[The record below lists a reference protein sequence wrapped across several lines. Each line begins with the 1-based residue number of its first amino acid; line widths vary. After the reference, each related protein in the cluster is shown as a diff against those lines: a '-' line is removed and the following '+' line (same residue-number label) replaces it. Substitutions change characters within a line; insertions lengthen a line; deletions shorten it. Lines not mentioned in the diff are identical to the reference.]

1 MGHRANFVLIE
12 DGKARAFE
20 DQWAALGCTLSLE
33 EGAKKLK
40 RELPKVY
47 AATEELMDWGF
58 AEAGILV
65 DYDERVCIAFG
76 HPEVNLEELPE
87 EYAAEIREVMEAFE
101 AGWPTFVSFIAKGW
115 AGFTLVWDERGV
127 DAFAAH
133 LKRRA
138 ITSIKTQAAS
148 HPKSTAKTKP
158 IAVVVTADDASRP
171 KKREKKAPEKAAT
184 KPKEAAPKETAS
196 AKKAPTR
203 AATKPKAAA
212 KKPPS
217 RATKP
222 KKAAPAK
229 TVRSGK
235 KTATKKAAKKNPATK
250 KAAKKNPAT
259 KKAAKKNPA
268 TKKAR

>member
-47 AATEELMDWGF
+47 AATEELMDWAF
-58 AEAGILV
+58 AEAGILI

-115 AGFTLVWDERGV
+115 AGFTLVWDGRGV
-127 DAFAAH
+127 DAFALH
-133 LKRRA
+133 LARRK
-138 ITSIKTQAAS
+138 ITSIKTQPAS
-148 HPKSTAKTKP
+148 HPRSTAKEKP
-158 IAVVVTADDASRP
+158 VVVVVTADDG
-171 KKREKKAPEKAAT
+171 KKAT
-184 KPKEAAPKETAS
+184 KS
-196 AKKAPTR
+196 A
-203 AATKPKAAA
+203 
-212 KKPPS
+212 
-217 RATKP
+217 P
-222 KKAAPAK
+222 KKAATPAPKSK
-229 TVRSGK
+229 TSPGQRAKKAAFTKSAARSTK
-235 KTATKKAAKKNPATK
+235 AKPKATKKAAPPAKKAATKKPATK
-250 KAAKKNPAT
+250 KAVP
-259 KKAAKKNPA
+259 KKAAAPA
-268 TKKAR
+268 KKATPKKTR

>member
-12 DGKARAFE
+12 EGKARAFE

-148 HPKSTAKTKP
+148 HPKSTAKEKP
-158 IAVVVTADDASRP
+158 VVVVVTADDGM
-171 KKREKKAPEKAAT
+171 KAT
-184 KPKEAAPKETAS
+184 KS
-196 AKKAPTR
+196 A
-203 AATKPKAAA
+203 
-212 KKPPS
+212 
-217 RATKP
+217 P
-222 KKAAPAK
+222 KKAATPPPKSKTSPGQRAK
-229 TVRSGK
+229 KAAFTKSAARSTK
-235 KTATKKAAKKNPATK
+235 AKPKATKKAAPPAKKAATK
-250 KAAKKNPAT
+250 KPVP
-259 KKAAKKNPA
+259 KKAAAPAKKA
-268 TKKAR
+268 TTKKTR